1 MMRGLVQ
8 HTNVERTT
16 ELRLRPVGVVR
27 VSASDEE
34 VREKAGQIEGYVEVF
49 EEFAEALD
57 GIEEYSHVFVI
68 AYLHKTEWK
77 GLLKVRPR
85 RLLRKG
91 FREEELPVLGVFA
104 TDSPLRPNP
113 IALTLVRLLGRERN
127 RLRVKGLD
135 LFDGTP
141 VLDIKP
147 YRPDY
152 RASDFRVPG
161 WVLHDSR
168 SEI

>member
-1 MMRGLVQ
+1 
-8 HTNVERTT
+8 VERSS
-16 ELRLRPVGVVR
+16 EFKLRAIGVVR
-27 VSASDEE
+27 VDASDEE
-34 VREKAGQIEGYVEVF
+34 VREKSGQLEGYIEVF
-49 EEFAEALD
+49 DEFAEALD
-57 GIEEYSHVFVI
+57 GIEGYSHLFVI
-68 AYLHKTEWK
+68 AYFHKSDWK

-91 FREEELPVLGVFA
+91 FREEDLPLLGVFA
-104 TDSPLRPNP
+104 TDSPVRPNP
-113 IALTLVRLLGRERN
+113 IALTLVRLLGREGN
-127 RLRVKGLD
+127 RIRVKGLD

-152 RASDFRVPG
+152 RASEFRVPD

-168 SEI
+168 GDI

>member
-1 MMRGLVQ
+1 M
-8 HTNVERTT
+8 ERVT
-16 ELRLRPVGVVR
+16 EFRVRPVGVVR
-27 VSASDEE
+27 VNASDEE
-34 VREKAGQIEGYVEVF
+34 VRERSGHLEGYIEVF
-49 EEFAEALD
+49 EEFAEALE

-68 AYLHKTEWK
+68 AYLHKSEWK

-104 TDSPLRPNP
+104 TDSPIRPNP
-113 IALTLVRLLGRERN
+113 IALTLVRLLGREGN
-127 RLRVKGLD
+127 RLRVVGLD

-152 RASDFRVPG
+152 RASEFRVPG

-168 SEI
+168 GDV

>member
-1 MMRGLVQ
+1 MAI
-8 HTNVERTT
+8 
-16 ELRLRPVGVVR
+16 GVVR
-27 VSASDEE
+27 VDASDEE
-34 VREKAGQIEGYVEVF
+34 VWERSGQLEGYIEVF
-49 EEFAEALD
+49 NEFAEALD
-57 GIEEYSHVFVI
+57 GIEGYSHLFVI
-68 AYLHKTEWK
+68 AYFHKSDWK

-91 FREEELPVLGVFA
+91 FREEDLPLLGVFA
-104 TDSPLRPNP
+104 TDSPVRPNP
-113 IALTLVRLLGRERN
+113 IALTLVRLLGREGN
-127 RLRVKGLD
+127 RIRVKGLD

-152 RASDFRVPG
+152 RASEFRVPD

-168 SEI
+168 GDI

>member
-1 MMRGLVQ
+1 MGQ
-8 HTNVERTT
+8 ASEF
-16 ELRLRPVGVVR
+16 RLRQIGVVR
-27 VSASDEE
+27 VDASEEE
-34 VREKAGQIEGYVEVF
+34 VRERSGQLEGHIEVF
-49 EEFAEALD
+49 EEFADALE
-57 GIEEYSHVFVI
+57 GIDEYSHLFLI
-68 AYLHKTEWK
+68 AYLHKSEWR

-91 FREEELPVLGVFA
+91 FKEEDLPVLGVFA
-104 TDSPLRPNP
+104 TDSPMRPNP
-113 IALTLVRLLGRERN
+113 IALTLVRLLGREGN
-127 RLRVKGLD
+127 RLRVRGLD

-152 RASDFRVPG
+152 RASEFRVPG

-168 SEI
+168 NEI

>member
-1 MMRGLVQ
+1 M
-8 HTNVERTT
+8 EI
-16 ELRLRPVGVVR
+16 RLRQIGTVR
-27 VSASDEE
+27 VEASDEE
-34 VREKAGQIEGYVEVF
+34 VRERSGHLEGYIEVL

-68 AYLHKTEWK
+68 AYLHKSEWR

-91 FREEELPVLGVFA
+91 FREEDLPVLGVFA
-104 TDSPLRPNP
+104 TDSPIRPNP
-113 IALTLVRLLGRERN
+113 IALTLVRLVGREGN
-127 RLRVKGLD
+127 RLRVRGLD

-152 RASDFRVPG
+152 RAEDFRVPA
-161 WVLHDSR
+161 WVMHETR
-168 SEI
+168 GEV

>member
-1 MMRGLVQ
+1 M
-8 HTNVERTT
+8 
-16 ELRLRPVGVVR
+16 VR
-27 VSASDEE
+27 VDASDEE
-34 VREKAGQIEGYVEVF
+34 VREMSGQLEGYIEVF

-57 GIEEYSHVFVI
+57 GIEGYSHLFVI
-68 AYLHKTEWK
+68 AYFHKSDWK

-91 FREEELPVLGVFA
+91 FREEDLPLLGVFA
-104 TDSPLRPNP
+104 TDSPVRPNP
-113 IALTLVRLLGRERN
+113 IALTLVRLLGREGN
-127 RLRVKGLD
+127 RIRVKGLD

-147 YRPDY
+147 YRPNY
-152 RASDFRVPG
+152 RASEFRVPD

-168 SEI
+168 GDI